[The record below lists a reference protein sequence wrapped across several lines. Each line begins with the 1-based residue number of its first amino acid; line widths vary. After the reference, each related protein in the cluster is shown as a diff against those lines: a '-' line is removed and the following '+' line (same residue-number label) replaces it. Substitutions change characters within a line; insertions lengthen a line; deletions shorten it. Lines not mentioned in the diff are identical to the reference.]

1 MVKGMTKNLKNI
13 ALFSSIAFLLT
24 ACAGSSSSNSASQAT
39 PEPSETVKTGLSP
52 LSGLPGG
59 EGGPIAVV
67 KIDNVNPAR
76 PQWGISAA
84 DLIFVE
90 EVEAGLTRIAAVF
103 NSTLPNK
110 VGPVRSAR
118 ISDLEIMEQFGT
130 PAFAFSGAQQ
140 KFLPLID
147 QANVIN
153 ASHGL
158 NGKFY
163 TRQPDKNAPHN
174 LTVDLAGIVN
184 SLTGISGAKDMGW
197 TFSDVAATGGIE
209 TKSFSAKWPAS
220 RVGAEWDATN
230 NAWVIALDGTPASDA
245 VTNQPLFAKNVI
257 VQFVD
262 QLADSGFQDKNGNKT
277 PLIQSVGSG
286 EAVVMRDGQRF
297 EATWSRAMASD
308 STTYTVGSSAYVFA
322 PGQTWVLFVPKTYP
336 VTFDPETSPTPG
348 T

>member
-1 MVKGMTKNLKNI
+1 MTKTLKLI
-13 ALFSSIAFLLT
+13 ALASVATFALSACGGNTSS
-24 ACAGSSSSNSASQAT
+24 QPEPT
-39 PEPSETVKTGLSP
+39 PEVTETAKVGFSP
-52 LSGLPGG
+52 ISGLPGG
-59 EGGPIAVV
+59 SGGPIAVV

-76 PQWGISAA
+76 PQWGLSAA
-84 DLIFVE
+84 DMVFVE
-90 EVEAGLTRIAAVF
+90 EVEAGLTRIAAVY
-103 NSTLPNK
+103 NSSMPNK

-147 QANVIN
+147 QANLIN

-163 TRQPDKNAPHN
+163 TRQTDKNAPHN
-174 LTVDLAGIVN
+174 LTVDLGALVS

-197 TFSDVAATGGIE
+197 IFSDVPATGG
-209 TKSFSAKWPAS
+209 TTTNSFSAKWPAS
-220 RVGAEWDATN
+220 RVGAQWDGTN
-230 NAWVIALDGTPASDA
+230 NAWVIALDNEPASDA
-245 VTNQPLFAKNVI
+245 VTNQPMFAKNII
-257 VQFVD
+257 VQYVE
-262 QLADSGFQDKNGNKT
+262 QLADSGFQDKSGNKT

-286 EAVVMRDGQRF
+286 EAILMRDGQRF
-297 EATWSRAMASD
+297 EATWSRPMATSPT
-308 STTYTVGSSAYVFA
+308 SYTVGATSYVFA

-348 T
+348 S

>member
-1 MVKGMTKNLKNI
+1 MTKTLKII
-13 ALFSSIAFLLT
+13 ALASVATFLLS
-24 ACAGSSSSNSASQAT
+24 ACGGSPASDAAA
-39 PEPSETVKTGLSP
+39 PDASETAKVGFSP

-59 EGGPIAVV
+59 SGGPIAVV
-67 KIDNVNPAR
+67 KIDNVSPAR

-90 EVEAGLTRIAAVF
+90 EVEAGLTRIAAVY

-130 PAFAFSGAQQ
+130 PAFAFSGAQS

-163 TRQPDKNAPHN
+163 TRETDKNIPHN
-174 LTVDLAGIVN
+174 LTVDLASVVA
-184 SLTGISGAKDMGW
+184 SLTGVSGAKDMGW
-197 TFSDVAATGGIE
+197 TFSTATPAGGSD

-220 RVGAEWDATN
+220 RVGAEWDGTN
-230 NAWVIALDGTPASDA
+230 KAWVIALDGEPASDA
-245 VTNQPLFAKNVI
+245 VTNQPLFAKNII
-257 VQFVD
+257 VQYVN
-262 QLADSGFQDKNGNKT
+262 QLEDSGFQDKNGNKT
-277 PLIQSVGSG
+277 PLIQTVGSG
-286 EAVVMRDGQRF
+286 TAVVMRDGQRY
-297 EATWSRAMASD
+297 EATWSRPMAANP
-308 STTYTVGSSAYVFA
+308 TTYTVGAASYVFA

-336 VTFDPETSPTPG
+336 VVFDPETSPTPG
-348 T
+348 S

>member
-1 MVKGMTKNLKNI
+1 MTKNLKII
-13 ALFSSIAFLLT
+13 ALASVATFMLSACSGSGET
-24 ACAGSSSSNSASQAT
+24 ATEAA
-39 PEPSETVKTGLSP
+39 PVPSETAKVGFSP
-52 LSGLPGG
+52 ISGLPGG
-59 EGGPIAVV
+59 FGGPIAVV
-67 KIDNVNPAR
+67 KIDNVSPAR
-76 PQWGISAA
+76 PQWGLSAA
-84 DLIFVE
+84 DMVFVE

-103 NSTLPNK
+103 NSSMPNK

-118 ISDLEIMEQFGT
+118 ISDLEILAQFGT

-147 QANVIN
+147 QANLIN

-163 TRQPDKNAPHN
+163 TRQTDKNAPHN
-174 LTVDLAGIVN
+174 LTVDLGTLVTT
-184 SLTGISGAKDMGW
+184 LTGISGAQDLGW
-197 TFSDVAATGGIE
+197 TFSDVPVIGGTQ

-245 VTNQPLFAKNVI
+245 VSNQPMFAKNII

-277 PLIQSVGSG
+277 PLIKTVGTG
-286 EAVVMRDGQRF
+286 EAIVMRDGQRF
-297 EATWSRAMASD
+297 DATWTRSVA
-308 STTYTVGSSAYVFA
+308 SSATSYSVSGIDYVFA
-322 PGQTWVLFVPKTYP
+322 PGQSWVLFVPKTYA

>member
-1 MVKGMTKNLKNI
+1 MTNKLK
-13 ALFSSIAFLLT
+13 AFAFLTSLT
-24 ACAGSSSSNSASQAT
+24 FILSACAGSSETATEAT
-39 PEPSETVKTGLSP
+39 PEPSETVKTGFSP
-52 LSGLPGG
+52 ISGLPGG
-59 EGGPIAVV
+59 EGGPIVVV

-84 DLIFVE
+84 DMIFVE
-90 EVEAGLTRIAAVF
+90 EVEAGLTRIAAVY
-103 NSTLPNK
+103 NSSMPTK

-147 QANVIN
+147 QANLVN

-158 NGKFY
+158 NGKLY
-163 TRQPDKNAPHN
+163 TRQTDKNAPHN
-174 LTVDLAGIVN
+174 LTVDLNALTN
-184 SLTGISGAKDMGW
+184 TLTGMSGAKDMGW
-197 TFSDVAATGGIE
+197 TFSDVAATGG
-209 TKSFSAKWPAS
+209 TQTTSFSAKWPAS

-230 NAWVIALDGTPASDA
+230 NAWVVALDGTPASDA
-245 VTNQPLFAKNVI
+245 VTNQPLFAKNII

-286 EAVVMRDGQRF
+286 EAIVMRDGQRF
-297 EATWSRAMASD
+297 DATWSRAMATD
-308 STTYTVGSSAYVFA
+308 PTTYTVGATPFVFA

-348 T
+348 S